1 MPKNRV
7 LKKRIGFTT
16 QHKDPFLISKCP
28 IEYSVLVQP
37 TYEFSKWLADNM
49 SFKPGSADYGY
60 WITGFKGQKSL
71 QENSDDLVSMT
82 TSTEAMDMAM
92 TPAATT
98 QATASVA
105 TTPSTAQGIRSLS
118 VYAGN
123 AFAAFEING
132 VKIGAKGGGEKFDIS
147 LRENESIYY
156 MQYGINRWDT
166 DYEWINAI
174 CSLKIG
180 TNFQEYGPYHEARV
194 LKLNAI
200 VKKLQ
205 F

>member
-1 MPKNRV
+1 MRV
-7 LKKRIGFTT
+7 FRFR
-16 QHKDPFLISKCP
+16 DVNAYSKQEQEIVCE
-28 IEYSVLVQP
+28 IYLEDAET
-37 TYEFSKWLADNM
+37 TYE
-49 SFKPGSADYGY
+49 
-60 WITGFKGQKSL
+60 QKQCECYTLDECRELGPS
-71 QENSDDLVSMT
+71 NSTTTTLVASST
-82 TSTEAMDMAM
+82 TSSTSDLAMA
-92 TPAATT
+92 TAPSAATT
-98 QATASVA
+98 AASA
-105 TTPSTAQGIRSLS
+105 TAQGIRSFS

-123 AFAAFEING
+123 AFATFEING
-132 VKIGAKGGGEKFDIS
+132 VKIGSKGGGEKFDIS

-166 DYEWINAI
+166 ANEWTNAI